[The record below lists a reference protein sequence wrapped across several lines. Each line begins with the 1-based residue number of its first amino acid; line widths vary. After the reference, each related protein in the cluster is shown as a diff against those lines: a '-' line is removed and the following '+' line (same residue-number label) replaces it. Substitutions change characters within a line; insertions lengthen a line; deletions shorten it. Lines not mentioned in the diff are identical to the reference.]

1 VNANCSGTNLFGA
14 KLAKATV
21 GFTTFANVDFSNGE
35 GLDEVLHVG
44 PSSIGIDTLYR
55 SQGNIPKYFLRQAG
69 VPESFVAY
77 LDSLLANAI
86 EFYSCFVSYSSQDQ
100 LFAERLHA
108 DLQNNSVRCWFA
120 PHDLRTGDR
129 FRDRIDE
136 SIRLHDK
143 LLLILSD
150 NSIRSGWVR
159 TEVEAAFERENRHLN
174 KTVLFSI
181 RIDDAV
187 MDTTAAWAAD
197 IRRTRHIADFTRWKD
212 LDSYQQAFERLL
224 RDLKGRPR
232 GSLGRCEAEPCRTS
246 VTGGRQVFFRRE
258 RIRSRQDAHQSST
271 LPEGQSERG
280 GQG

>member
-1 VNANCSGTNLFGA
+1 MANLEQLAILKQGIVDWNEWRRHYPGIKPDLSAADLTRMDLTSANLMEANLRETDLRWADLKDVDFTSADLSHANLMSANLFLADFALADLRWARLVNANCSGTNLFGA

-159 TEVEAAFERENRHLN
+159 TEVEA
-174 KTVLFSI
+174 
-181 RIDDAV
+181 
-187 MDTTAAWAAD
+187 
-197 IRRTRHIADFTRWKD
+197 
-212 LDSYQQAFERLL
+212 
-224 RDLKGRPR
+224 
-232 GSLGRCEAEPCRTS
+232 
-246 VTGGRQVFFRRE
+246 
-258 RIRSRQDAHQSST
+258 
-271 LPEGQSERG
+271 
-280 GQG
+280 